1 MQKIMAWLL
10 IGLLA
15 GVAGAVPGRGFLGD
29 VDGYVM
35 ITSEDDIVDPEN
47 TILRSE
53 LQIYRDY
60 NWGSLVLEP
69 YYYFKNDGMNLQNQS
84 LLLTENLLG
93 LDLIL
98 QQTALTR
105 FTGGIGYKYRTKSF
119 GTNDSLIV
127 TKLRID
133 F

>member
-1 MQKIMAWLL
+1 MQKSAALFL
-10 IGLLA
+10 IVLLA
-15 GVAGAVPGRGFLGD
+15 GMAAAVPGRGFLGD
-29 VDGYVM
+29 IDGYLMV
-35 ITSEDDIVDPEN
+35 TSEDDIVSSEN

-93 LDLIL
+93 FDLIL
-98 QQTALTR
+98 QQSPLTR

-119 GTNDSLIV
+119 GTNDSLIF